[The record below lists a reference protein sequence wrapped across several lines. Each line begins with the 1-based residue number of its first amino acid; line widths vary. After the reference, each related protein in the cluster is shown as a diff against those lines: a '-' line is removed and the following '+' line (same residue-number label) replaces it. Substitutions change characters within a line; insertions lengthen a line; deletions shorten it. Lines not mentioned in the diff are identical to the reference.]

1 MLLHLDERVSVAT
14 RAVMFM
20 RRVGMM
26 TPIPR
31 GREVVCR
38 RRPRRFIA
46 GPRRLGGALPL
57 GLTLHACVG
66 MFRVR
71 AAIWRRIRASSS

>member
-1 MLLHLDERVSVAT
+1 MLLHLDESVSVPT
-14 RAVMFM
+14 RAVVFM
-20 RRVGMM
+20 RRIGMM

-31 GREVVCR
+31 GREVGCR
-38 RRPRRFIA
+38 ARPRRFIA

-66 MFRVR
+66 MFRMR
-71 AAIWRRIRASSS
+71 AALWRWFHTSSS